1 MFFGPSLE
9 DQYYITPIPGERPGL
24 SASCIGGQSIIL
36 NKYISEERRIA
47 SGKVIDFFLSWE
59 IQKKNIINHR
69 KYSSIPEIY
78 EDEEVCRSIDC
89 ELLKKLQFIARP
101 TNLLPNYNQYSFK
114 FRNIIFDFIYKN
126 AKASETLQK
135 IEDIAAISFISPS
148 SSLGVVVI
156 TINGLLFILILS
168 TLVIVFHKKNQFYL
182 KFYDKSSWC
191 LSLFCLCIILV
202 YNCSFLGPLTTFKC
216 YLFQYF
222 TFIGLLGL
230 FYPILM
236 FEIIN
241 FPSPNKFSEFV
252 KRYHLQLNFGLIIM
266 DLSYSAL
273 AYSLFPSKIKSV
285 YVDDGKN
292 FQKCFLDK
300 TNPQYILFII
310 MVVSKVL
317 VFPSMAVLSF
327 IEYNLLNIKNEI
339 KTITILLYFNL
350 LYIIFFIIISS
361 FHFEQFYF
369 HSISKIVIIDIIV
382 FINYLCIIWVRMY
395 YEKGIK
401 DDNSYGVKIVKK
413 KHSRP
418 LNNME
423 GRSLDGHSRSK
434 SLAIKIINY
443 HYYNTSLNT
452 SKKDDSLNK
461 SNTITQSSIPE
472 INLYTGIMTKSQSEY
487 PMQSE
492 QSEQTEQSEQSEHTG
507 KQNNNNNN

>member
-1 MFFGPSLE
+1 MYTELFRSLFQGNVLFTILFYIPLNA
-9 DQYYITPIPGERPGL
+9 QYYITPIPGERPGL

-36 NKYISEERRIA
+36 NKYISEERKIA

-59 IQKKNIINHR
+59 IQKKNIINHK
-69 KYSSIPEIY
+69 KYSAIPEIY
-78 EDEEVCRSIDC
+78 EDEEVCCSIDC

-114 FRNIIFDFIYKN
+114 FRRIIFDFIYKN

-156 TINGLLFILILS
+156 TINSLLFILILS
-168 TLVIVFHKKNQFYL
+168 SLVIVFQKKNQFYL
-182 KFYDKSSWC
+182 KFYDKSSWY
-191 LSLFCLCIILV
+191 LSLFCLCIMLV
-202 YNCSFLGPLTTFKC
+202 YNCSFISPLTTFKC
-216 YLFQYF
+216 YLYQYF

-230 FYPILM
+230 FYPILI

-241 FPSPNKFSEFV
+241 FPVSNKFSEFV

-310 MVVSKVL
+310 MVVSKIF
-317 VFPSMAVLSF
+317 VFPTMAVLSF

-350 LYIIFFIIISS
+350 LSIILLVLSNS
-361 FHFEQFYF
+361 FHFEQFHF
-369 HSISKIVIIDIIV
+369 HCISNIMIIDIII

-395 YEKGIK
+395 YEK
-401 DDNSYGVKIVKK
+401 VKK
-413 KHSRP
+413 MMMI
-418 LNNME
+418 L
-423 GRSLDGHSRSK
+423 G
-434 SLAIKIINY
+434 
-443 HYYNTSLNT
+443 
-452 SKKDDSLNK
+452 
-461 SNTITQSSIPE
+461 
-472 INLYTGIMTKSQSEY
+472 
-487 PMQSE
+487 
-492 QSEQTEQSEQSEHTG
+492 
-507 KQNNNNNN
+507 